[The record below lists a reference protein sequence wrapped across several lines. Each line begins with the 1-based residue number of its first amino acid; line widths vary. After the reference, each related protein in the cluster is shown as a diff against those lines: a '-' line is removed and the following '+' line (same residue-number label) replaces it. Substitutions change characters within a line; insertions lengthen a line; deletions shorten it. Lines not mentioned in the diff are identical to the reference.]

1 MKYTKEQRL
10 DIGKKIYTREI
21 NVAQASEQYDINLYT
36 ARDYMRLFRDINDL
50 PPLDSDSDIQNSSI
64 KSKHATLDELGRL
77 SKQQLIAE
85 VIKARIEAERAKKR
99 LRSGRGWANKGI
111 HDFKE
116 KEFEVIYILSNEFP
130 AKTLCKFMDINR
142 SSFYKWR
149 NRVNQP
155 SAKMMTRISNI
166 LLFKKY
172 HNLYPNHGYRWLNA
186 KIKLDLGLVL
196 SDRYA
201 HHVCK
206 YTGIASIS
214 KRFKF
219 KKPGEQ
225 FKIYANLLSADMN
238 IDGPYQCVVSD
249 MTAFWCQGIYY
260 ELTIYMDLWNNE
272 IISYGLAKRRGD
284 RNSYLEGLKQLIEI
298 KKSIRT

>member
-1 MKYTKEQRL
+1 
-10 DIGKKIYTREI
+10 
-21 NVAQASEQYDINLYT
+21 
-36 ARDYMRLFRDINDL
+36 
-50 PPLDSDSDIQNSSI
+50 
-64 KSKHATLDELGRL
+64 
-77 SKQQLIAE
+77 
-85 VIKARIEAERAKKR
+85 
-99 LRSGRGWANKGI
+99 
-111 HDFKE
+111 
-116 KEFEVIYILSNEFP
+116 
-130 AKTLCKFMDINR
+130 MDNNR

-201 HHVCK
+201 HRVCK

-298 KKSIRT
+298 KKEYQDLKMILHTDQGTVYSSKSFNELLPSYHIIRSMSRAGTPTDNAAMESIIGWMKEEIFNDFNIKDSDDPVKTVESYIKFFNEERPAYALGYLTPKQYKEMFFNEQKSMTN

>member
-1 MKYTKEQRL
+1 
-10 DIGKKIYTREI
+10 
-21 NVAQASEQYDINLYT
+21 
-36 ARDYMRLFRDINDL
+36 
-50 PPLDSDSDIQNSSI
+50 
-64 KSKHATLDELGRL
+64 
-77 SKQQLIAE
+77 
-85 VIKARIEAERAKKR
+85 
-99 LRSGRGWANKGI
+99 
-111 HDFKE
+111 
-116 KEFEVIYILSNEFP
+116 
-130 AKTLCKFMDINR
+130 MDINR

-149 NRVNQP
+149 SRVNQP

-201 HHVCK
+201 HRVCK

-284 RNSYLEGLKQLIEI
+284 RNSYLDGLKQLIEI
-298 KKSIRT
+298 KKEYQDLKMILHTDQGTVYSSKSFNELLPSYHIIRSMSRAGTPTDNAAMESIIGWMKEEIFNDFNIKDSDDPVKTVESYIKFFNEERPAYALGYLTPKQYKEMFLNEQKSMTN

>member
-1 MKYTKEQRL
+1 
-10 DIGKKIYTREI
+10 
-21 NVAQASEQYDINLYT
+21 
-36 ARDYMRLFRDINDL
+36 
-50 PPLDSDSDIQNSSI
+50 
-64 KSKHATLDELGRL
+64 
-77 SKQQLIAE
+77 
-85 VIKARIEAERAKKR
+85 
-99 LRSGRGWANKGI
+99 
-111 HDFKE
+111 
-116 KEFEVIYILSNEFP
+116 
-130 AKTLCKFMDINR
+130 MDINR

-201 HHVCK
+201 HRVCK

-214 KRFKF
+214 KRFKL

-238 IDGPYQCVVSD
+238 IDGSYQCVVSD

-298 KKSIRT
+298 KKEYQDLKMILHTDQGTVYSSKSFNELLPSYHIIRSMSRAGTPTDNAAMESIIDWMKEEIFNDFNIKDSDDPVKTVESYIKFFNEERPAYALGYLTPKEYKEMFFNEQKSMTN

>member
-1 MKYTKEQRL
+1 
-10 DIGKKIYTREI
+10 
-21 NVAQASEQYDINLYT
+21 
-36 ARDYMRLFRDINDL
+36 
-50 PPLDSDSDIQNSSI
+50 
-64 KSKHATLDELGRL
+64 
-77 SKQQLIAE
+77 
-85 VIKARIEAERAKKR
+85 
-99 LRSGRGWANKGI
+99 
-111 HDFKE
+111 
-116 KEFEVIYILSNEFP
+116 
-130 AKTLCKFMDINR
+130 
-142 SSFYKWR
+142 
-149 NRVNQP
+149 
-155 SAKMMTRISNI
+155 MTRISNI

-201 HHVCK
+201 HRVCK

-249 MTAFWCQGIYY
+249 MTAFWCQGTYY
-260 ELTIYMDLWNNE
+260 ELTDVSKQNLALYMAKVAT
-272 IISYGLAKRRGD
+272 ILAPLYHQMKD
-284 RNSYLEGLKQLIEI
+284 CINLIAFLNFLH
-298 KKSIRT
+298 KLHLF